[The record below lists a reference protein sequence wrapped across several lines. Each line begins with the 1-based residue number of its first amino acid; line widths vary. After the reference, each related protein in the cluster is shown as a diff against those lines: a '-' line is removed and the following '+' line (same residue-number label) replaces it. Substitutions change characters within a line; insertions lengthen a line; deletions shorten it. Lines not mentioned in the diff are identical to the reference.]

1 MWVDGWVVGATM
13 ITETDRLRRPSQ
25 CHIFLVGFLPLQL
38 GSRFSARASINF
50 FAGGETV
57 TFSRST
63 TVSLAG
69 QPFLAGTTE

>member
-1 MWVDGWVVGATM
+1 MGGGCNDDYR
-13 ITETDRLRRPSQ
+13 DRSTSS
-25 CHIFLVGFLPLQL
+25 IESMSYILVGFLPLQL

-69 QPFLAGTTE
+69 QPFLTGTTEL